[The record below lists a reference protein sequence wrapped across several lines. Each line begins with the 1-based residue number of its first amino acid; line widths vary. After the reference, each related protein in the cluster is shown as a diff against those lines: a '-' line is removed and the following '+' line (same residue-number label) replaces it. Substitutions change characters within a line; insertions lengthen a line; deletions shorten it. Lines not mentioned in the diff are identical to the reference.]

1 MVDIADDFT
10 GASGDQPR
18 WLTGPAYERWLATRG
33 DDSEPADAGTPE
45 LQLSPL
51 ERLRAAALD
60 TAGLDDIPEPNPLV
74 TGLLYS
80 DTTTW
85 IIGKAGHGKS
95 FVALDMA
102 GCIAT
107 GMPWQE
113 HGTTQGH
120 VLYVIA
126 EGAAGIRVRVRAWE
140 ESYGRK
146 MTGVTFLPVAVQ
158 AGKPADWQ
166 ALISFAREL
175 ESVLVILDTQARI
188 TVGMEENSAKDM
200 GEFIDKL
207 ERLRIATR
215 ACVAVVHHKGRNGD
229 HMRGSTAMDG
239 AGDTVLEVSKDGDA
253 VTVKNPKQKH
263 LEEHEPIEL
272 RLSPIG
278 ESTVLMLAD
287 GRGKGERSAARMTAR
302 RWWDLFGDSP
312 ISATKAFDAG
322 LTTKAT
328 FYRHVAELVTDGLVA
343 KEQSGTRVFYRMP
356 AAPGGETWE

>member
-1 MVDIADDFT
+1 VSGFGRDHDDPVVPPPW
-10 GASGDQPR
+10 D
-18 WLTGPAYERWLATRG
+18 
-33 DDSEPADAGTPE
+33 EPDALG
-45 LQLSPL
+45 
-51 ERLRAAALD
+51 RLRAAALN
-60 TAGLDDIPEPNPLV
+60 TAGLDDIPEPEPLV
-74 TGLLYS
+74 NGLLYS
-80 DTTTW
+80 DTTAW

-107 GMPWQE
+107 GTPWQD
-113 HGTTQGH
+113 HGIISGH

-140 ESYGRK
+140 KSYGRA

-166 ALISFAREL
+166 ALIAFAQEIGA
-175 ESVLVILDTQARI
+175 VLIILDTQARI

-239 AGDTVLEVSKDGDA
+239 AGDTVIEVSKDGDA
-253 VTVKNPKQKH
+253 ITVKNPKQKH
-263 LEEHEPIEL
+263 IEEHEPIQL
-272 RLSPIG
+272 RLSPIAD
-278 ESTVLMLAD
+278 SVVLVLTD
-287 GRGKGERSAARMTAR
+287 GKDKGEHSAARVTAR
-302 RWWDLFGDSP
+302 RWWELFGDDP
-312 ISATKAFDAG
+312 ISATKAFDAE
-322 LTTKAT
+322 LATKAT
-328 FYRHVAELVTDGLVA
+328 FYRHVAELLTDGLVL
-343 KEQSGTRVFYRMP
+343 KEEAGNRVYYRLTRN
-356 AAPGGETWE
+356 PGGETP